1 MQKRVN
7 TAGLRL
13 PSLERSAYNNNNK
26 KKGLLT
32 RLTLGLIP
40 GNLAFNHSLTD
51 KTGFLYLDCTNY
63 VIHGEHVLSF
73 RVSEKFGVVR
83 QSVPI

>member
-1 MQKRVN
+1 MQKIVN
-7 TAGLRL
+7 IEGLRL
-13 PSLERSAYNNNNK
+13 PSLERSAYKKK

-51 KTGFLYLDCTNY
+51 KTGFLYPDCTNY
-63 VIHGEHVLSF
+63 VIHGEHMLSF

-83 QSVPI
+83 QSVPM